1 MQHGSISEYVES
13 NHMEDIK
20 TIAEFTDCQV
30 PLTNGNSSNFVD
42 HLGFR
47 YQIYFL
53 LPLEILEF
61 QSDVLITS
69 SSPYLL
75 CKFFK
80 LKVLLQDRAGGYRNV
95 HEIHVSTAFTR

>member
-53 LPLEILEF
+53 LPLEILELRP
-61 QSDVLITS
+61 DILITS
-69 SSPYLL
+69 SCPN
-75 CKFFK
+75 
-80 LKVLLQDRAGGYRNV
+80 LLQVLQTKSFQGSFASGQSWKV
-95 HEIHVSTAFTR
+95 PECL